1 MKNIKLVNIFAMALA
16 VATFVAC
23 TSAVT
28 PIIVSVGVRTAAYMA
43 AKNNPQLIV
52 PLEAVGAGLVAIE
65 SGATVDVIHKTITDL
80 VLSQIKDPVLRM
92 GADDVLE
99 IALAAYG
106 QAIVD
111 NVSSTDAK
119 ALLTAIGNAISEGA
133 ALAGQPA
140 TAKYGAAAVPTSAK
154 LKPSFTLASKHHI
167 FVVD

>member
-1 MKNIKLVNIFAMALA
+1 MKIKSISILVTALA

-43 AKNNPQLIV
+43 AKNNPNLIL

-65 SGATVDVIHKTITDL
+65 SGSSVDVIHRTITDL
-80 VLSQIKDPVLRM
+80 ILSGIKDPVLRL
-92 GADDVLE
+92 GADDVLS

-111 NVSSTDAK
+111 GVSTPDAK

-133 ALAGQPA
+133 ALAGNPPA
-140 TAKYGAAAVPTSAK
+140 AKFGAAAVPTSAK
-154 LKPSFTLASKHHI
+154 LKPSFTLASKHYI